1 MALTN
6 PVSTSYNFERGYN
19 SLPEIVVPV
28 TVKNSNFF
36 AEDTS
41 LVLSAFACPI
51 DKLYIFP
58 EFTNTQGLSTSTIA
72 DDYRYFLDLGDGTI
86 SDALTAEHFYSS
98 PGDYKLTL
106 VAVDSAS
113 NFYKSVHQPV
123 IRVVNAIEDSLYL
136 TYKETGSAYAST
148 FDSPIIVTRFN
159 SYQTY
164 NSVSA
169 NGGYTINLAVS
180 GNKSKFKT
188 DREYNSDPNVHLDTF
203 STFASATSEGFKV
216 ITSLQ
221 TSNTFIYARR
231 NRLSPAD
238 GLEFFNS
245 PREGTIFIGTSG
257 SAEVYYYED

>member
-6 PVSTSYNFERGYN
+6 PVSTSYNFQRSYD
-19 SLPEIVVPV
+19 SLPEIVVPI
-28 TVKNSNFF
+28 TIKNSNFF
-36 AEDTS
+36 AEDS
-41 LVLSAFACPI
+41 QVLSAFACPI

-58 EFTNTQGLSTSTIA
+58 EFTNTQDLSTSTIA

-123 IRVVNAIEDSLYL
+123 IRVTNAIEDSLYL
-136 TYKETGSAYAST
+136 TYKQSNYAHAST
-148 FDSPIIVTRFN
+148 FENPITITRFN

-164 NSVSA
+164 RSVSA

-188 DREYNSDPNVHLDTF
+188 DKEYNSDPNIHFDTF
-203 STFASATSEGFKV
+203 STFASATPDGFKV

-221 TSNTFIYARR
+221 TTNTFIYARR
-231 NRLSPAD
+231 NRLSPSD
-238 GLEFFNS
+238 GLEFFS
-245 PREGTIFIGTSG
+245 TPFPGTIFIGTSG
-257 SAEVYYYED
+257 TAEVYYYED